1 MKPNNAL
8 SGNKFLGGNTMKKKS
23 RDSYFY
29 IQDSGCYEY
38 MCTCWGDM
46 GLWDMGLWVMGLYL
60 LLNWEDW
67 MESCIFI

>member
-1 MKPNNAL
+1 
-8 SGNKFLGGNTMKKKS
+8 MKKKS